1 MLLTKQGE
9 QKEKERER
17 ERETG
22 PLYEYYKQVFS
33 MSIAFQ
39 AVTTQET
46 QEKEQEDEHTKGRE
60 KRHKKQ
66 KVIRVVVTG
75 IRASGGSRTECYKCR
90 KVYKQNFLVV
100 RNEEVFQKSS
110 DLREGRE
117 GRQTEQVTQFVN

>member
-1 MLLTKQGE
+1 MLLTKEGE
-9 QKEKERER
+9 QTEKERER

-46 QEKEQEDEHTKGRE
+46 QEDEHTKGRK

-75 IRASGGSRTECYKCR
+75 IRASGVCGTECYKCR

-110 DLREGRE
+110 DLREGRVE
-117 GRQTEQVTQFVN
+117 RQTEQVTQFVN

>member
-1 MLLTKQGE
+1 
-9 QKEKERER
+9 
-17 ERETG
+17 
-22 PLYEYYKQVFS
+22 

-75 IRASGGSRTECYKCR
+75 IRASGGCGTECYKCR

>member
-1 MLLTKQGE
+1 MLTKQGA
-9 QKEKERER
+9 QTEKERER

-46 QEKEQEDEHTKGRE
+46 QEKEHEDEHTKGRE
-60 KRHKKQ
+60 KRYKKQ

-75 IRASGGSRTECYKCR
+75 IRARGGSRTECR

-110 DLREGRE
+110 DLREGRVE
-117 GRQTEQVTQFVN
+117 RQTEQVNQFVN